1 MTDLGAITPT
11 EPTRQQLA
19 AQGRSAPGKV
29 TGKIKTAIDAMVWQ
43 GLKRDEAATAAG
55 LTDHGLY
62 VALSRPHVRA
72 YYLGQCEVL
81 RTSGRARRIHR
92 LEQIAEQDDNKQ
104 AAVNAIKAL
113 DYQEDQPAAARIAAS
128 APGLVLVIDR
138 TGAALTAHQPSIE
151 AKPLELQADVS
162 QPTNEHD

>member
-1 MTDLGAITPT
+1 MDAQTST
-11 EPTRQQLA
+11 ELQPTRQQLA
-19 AQGRSAPGKV
+19 ARDRSAPGKV
-29 TGKIKTAIDAMVWQ
+29 TGKLKTAIDAMVWR
-43 GLKRDEAATAAG
+43 GLKRDEAAATAG

-72 YYLGQCEVL
+72 YYLSQCEVL

-113 DYQEDQPAAARIAAS
+113 DYQEDQQAAARQTQTT
-128 APGLVLVIDR
+128 PGFVIVVQQP
-138 TGAALTAHQPSIE
+138 AALTAHQPLIE
-151 AKPLELQADVS
+151 AKPLKD
-162 QPTNEHD
+162 NEDASHSDI